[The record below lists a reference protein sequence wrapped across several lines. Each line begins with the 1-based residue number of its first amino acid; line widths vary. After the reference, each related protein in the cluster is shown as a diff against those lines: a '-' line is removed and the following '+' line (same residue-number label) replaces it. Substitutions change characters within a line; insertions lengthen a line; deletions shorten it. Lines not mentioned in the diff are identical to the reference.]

1 MARMSKKTP
10 HKWAFRA
17 RFRSRAYSWKG
28 TQLASKRMREAVS
41 EIKKVRRKDPVLA
54 AQGTILLFSRLWP
67 ALQQIDSS
75 SGGLG
80 SAVNKTV
87 EALLPVLIEAPADEQ
102 TRARWLEELWQ
113 IHQDDGVDFTH
124 ALVEHWGEL
133 CGSPAVASDWADAWL
148 PIVRMSWKPEEKF
161 RYFGGTPGCLSALL
175 AAGRYQ
181 ELLELIDTASYLTW
195 HDRQYG
201 FRALVAQGKIDE
213 ALAYAEASRGLNDPE
228 GPIAAACEEILLAS
242 GRQQEAYRRFALVAN
257 RAGTHLATY
266 RAVAKKYP
274 DKPKEDVLSDLIA
287 TTPPG
292 EEGKWFATAKQLG
305 MFKLALTLARQSP
318 VDPRTL
324 NRAARDHVESQ
335 PRFAQGVG
343 LLSLHWM
350 SEGFGY
356 EITGI
361 DVADAL
367 HHALAAAERLGAV
380 EETEEAARQIVSK
393 GHPLLRQVLGRRLGM
408 GHP

>member
-1 MARMSKKTP
+1 MAKKTP

-28 TQLASKRMREAVS
+28 TQIASKRMREAVS
-41 EIKKVRRKDPVLA
+41 EIRKVRRKDPVLA
-54 AQGTILLFSRLWP
+54 AEGTVLLFSRLWP

-75 SGGLG
+75 SGALG
-80 SAVNKTV
+80 TAVGKTV

-102 TRARWLEELWQ
+102 TRARWLDELWE
-113 IHQDDGVDFTH
+113 IHEDDGVDFTH
-124 ALVEHWGEL
+124 AVVEHWGEL
-133 CGSPAVASDWADAWL
+133 CGSPEVASDWADAWL
-148 PIVRMSWKPEEKF
+148 PIVRMSWEPEGEF
-161 RYFGGTPGCLSALL
+161 RGYFGGTPACLSGLL

-181 ELLELIDTASYLTW
+181 ELLELIDTAPFLSW
-195 HDRQYG
+195 HYRQYG
-201 FRALVAQGKIDE
+201 VRALAAQGKTDE
-213 ALAYAEASRGLNDPE
+213 AIAYAEASHGLNDPE

-242 GRQQEAYRRFALVAN
+242 GREEEAYRQFAMIAN
-257 RAGTHLATY
+257 RSGTHLATY

-274 DKPKEDVLSDLIA
+274 GKSQEDVLSDLIA

-305 MFKLALTLARQSP
+305 MFELAVTLARQSP

-324 NRAARDHVESQ
+324 NRAARDYAQSQ
-335 PRFAQGVG
+335 PRFAQAVG
-343 LLSLHWM
+343 LLSLYWM

-356 EITGI
+356 EITNI
-361 DVADAL
+361 EVSDAL

-380 EETEEAARQIVSK
+380 AETEEAARDIVSK
-393 GHPLLRQVLGRRLGM
+393 GHPFLRKVLGRRLGVA
-408 GHP
+408 